1 VTDHERVDPT
11 PPGSGQASAAEPD
24 DSLIRRIC
32 AGETACFEVLMR
44 RHNER
49 IYRTVRAVLGD
60 DADVEDVMQ
69 QAYVSAYQHLD
80 RFEGRARFSTW
91 MTRIA
96 INEAYAR
103 LRKRHR
109 TEPAPWEDEH
119 AMADEPEA
127 AGPSPE
133 QIAARQEMQGLLERA
148 VDTLSMPNRTVFVLR
163 SIEGLF
169 GGGGQDAPASRQRS
183 AAAVAGRAGRR
194 RGQGRLPVLSPALRR
209 RRRTCDVPHRPL
221 IAGGVGGSA
230 SRDCTCLPL
239 HGTPT
244 RAGPTVR

>member
-1 VTDHERVDPT
+1 VKGIEHTDEPIRVSQVAA
-11 PPGSGQASAAEPD
+11 GEAEPD
-24 DSLIRRIC
+24 ESLIQRVL
-32 AGETACFEVLMR
+32 AGNTACFEVLMR

-91 MTRIA
+91 LTRIA

-109 TEPAPWEDEH
+109 TEPASWEDGP
-119 AMADEPEA
+119 ADEPESD
-127 AGPSPE
+127 GPTPE
-133 QIAARQEMQGLLERA
+133 QVAERREIQTLLERA

-163 SIEGLF
+163 SVEGLST
-169 GGGGQDAPASRQRS
+169 AETAECLKITEE
-183 AAAVAGRAGRR
+183 AVKTRLHRANE
-194 RGQGRLPVLSPALRR
+194 ALRLWLR
-209 RRRTCDVPHRPL
+209 AQVGEAVHDAFRFYRPRCDAVVRNV
-221 IAGGVGGSA
+221 IARIV
-230 SRDCTCLPL
+230 
-239 HGTPT
+239 H
-244 RAGPTVR
+244 

>member
-1 VTDHERVDPT
+1 MTGHEPGDPSML
-11 PPGSGQASAAEPD
+11 PGPAAASAAEPD
-24 DSLIRRIC
+24 DALIKRIG

-109 TEPAPWEDEH
+109 TEPAPWEDN

-127 AGPSPE
+127 AGPTPE
-133 QIAARQEMQGLLERA
+133 QIAARQEIHALLERA
-148 VDTLSMPNRTVFVLR
+148 VDTLSVPNRTVFVLR
-163 SIEGLF
+163 SVEGLSTAETADCLKISEEAVKTRLHRANEALRLWLAAQV
-169 GGGGQDAPASRQRS
+169 GDAVQDAFRFYRPRCD
-183 AAAVAGRAGRR
+183 AVVSQVMA
-194 RGQGRLPVLSPALRR
+194 RLI
-209 RRRTCDVPHRPL
+209 H
-221 IAGGVGGSA
+221 
-230 SRDCTCLPL
+230 
-239 HGTPT
+239 
-244 RAGPTVR
+244 